1 MADWK
6 MKRKPV
12 NTTQAGTPTPPRR
25 GLRQQV
31 LLAALDCSGGELGA
45 IFTAEDLLLV
55 AWKRDPMAWGLR
67 GHEYEHPDSEK
78 IYTELDRASVGG
90 RNVRGGLAGLGL
102 LEKVQ
107 QRTYRLTHAG
117 LAAASEV
124 AGAAPSMRGKAER
137 VLADAVT
144 SILSHPVFLE
154 WSRNPETPKYFRDA
168 GHFWGVA
175 AGTPPTVM
183 RSRITDVDRT
193 LEKAQTMLDHG
204 SVDEV
209 AARHGKVLFNR
220 IDVAR
225 AMEFQAML
233 KERFRGELATLQ
245 VSLI

>member
-1 MADWK
+1 MP
-6 MKRKPV
+6 R
-12 NTTQAGTPTPPRR
+12 GTPTPPRR

-31 LLAALDCSGGELGA
+31 LLAALDCSGGDLGA
-45 IFTAEDLLLV
+45 VFTAEDLLLA
-55 AWKRDPMAWGLR
+55 AWKRDPIAWGLR

-78 IYTELDRASVGG
+78 IYVELDRASVGG

-107 QRTYRLTHAG
+107 QRTYRLTRTG

-137 VLADAVT
+137 VLADAVS
-144 SILSHPVFLE
+144 SILSHPVFRE
-154 WSRNPETPKYFRDA
+154 WIRNPEMPKYFRDA

-183 RSRITDVDRT
+183 RSRITDVDHT
-193 LEKAQTMLDHG
+193 LEKAQAMLG
-204 SVDEV
+204 EGGFDEV
-209 AARHGKVLFNR
+209 AARHGKVLFDR
-220 IDVAR
+220 DDVAR

-233 KERFRGELATLQ
+233 KERFRKELATLQ